1 MIPYKILTHI
11 ENNISMILVVNDEE
25 EEKQNCLSK
34 NSPMSPKLIV
44 DNKIYIFNM
53 ISNIQS

>member
-1 MIPYKILTHI
+1 
-11 ENNISMILVVNDEE
+11 MILVVNDEE